1 MFSCVER
8 EMCLDPFCKTALMR
22 SQAAPRIVGST
33 PMWAA
38 ALSSQFTA
46 AWLVVSGDAHE
57 GEYDVPAFAAFSTQ
71 MALSLAWLFLFFH
84 LRRPAL
90 ALLDIS
96 VLWVATV
103 LTAREFARKHHVA
116 AALVLP
122 YLMWV
127 SYAALVNGRAW
138 WRAR

>member
-1 MFSCVER
+1 
-8 EMCLDPFCKTALMR
+8 MR
-22 SQAAPRIVGST
+22 RQAAPHLVGRA
-33 PMWAA
+33 PLWAG
-38 ALSSQFTA
+38 ALGSQLTA

-71 MALSLAWLFLFFH
+71 MMLSLSWLLLFFR

-90 ALLDIS
+90 ALVDIC

-103 LTAREFARKHHVA
+103 FTAREFARKHHVA